1 MHAKYGVMI
10 DPHTADGVH
19 VALKYREP
27 GVPLLCLETAL
38 PVKFAETIR
47 EALGREPERPA
58 EFAGLEELPQR
69 YEVIDADVELV
80 KRHIAAA
87 PL

>member
-1 MHAKYGVMI
+1 M
-10 DPHTADGVH
+10 PTARINGFQMYYE
-19 VALKYREP
+19 VAGQ

-47 EALGREPERPA
+47 EALGRDPERPA
-58 EFAGLEELPQR
+58 EFIGLEEKPQR
-69 YEVIDADVELV
+69 VAVIDNDAEVV

-87 PL
+87 